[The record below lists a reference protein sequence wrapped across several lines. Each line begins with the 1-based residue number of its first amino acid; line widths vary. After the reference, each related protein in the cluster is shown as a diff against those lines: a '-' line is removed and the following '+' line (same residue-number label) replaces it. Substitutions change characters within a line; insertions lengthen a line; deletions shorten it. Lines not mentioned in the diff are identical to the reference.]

1 MTKDLFDVDGRTV
14 VVTGGTRGIGA
25 MVAEGLLEAGARV
38 LVTSRKAAACRTAGD
53 RLGCPAVPA
62 DVSTAEGI
70 AAVVDA
76 VDAEFGGSLDVLV
89 NNAGVTWGAPLDA
102 FPRKGWD
109 RVLSTNVVGL
119 FELTAALLPALR
131 RAASAEHPARVVNVG
146 SVDGLRVPVFEN
158 YSYSASKAAVHM
170 MTRHLAAVLAPDR
183 VLVNAVAPGAFPS
196 DMTAAALASD
206 SGRALIE
213 QAVPLRRL
221 GRADDIVGAIRYLAS
236 PAGSYL
242 TGVVLPVD
250 GGIAG
255 CSG

>member
-1 MTKDLFDVDGRTV
+1 MTKDLFDIGGRTV

-25 MVAEGLLEAGARV
+25 MAAEGLLHAGARV
-38 LVTSRKAAACRTAGD
+38 LVTSRKADACRAAGE

-62 DVSTAEGI
+62 DVSTADGV
-70 AAVVDA
+70 AAVVGA
-76 VDAEFGGSLDVLV
+76 VDAEFDGSLDVLV
-89 NNAGVTWGAPLDA
+89 NNAGLTWGAPLDA

-119 FELTAALLPALR
+119 FELTTALLPALR
-131 RAASAEHPARVVNVG
+131 RAASAEHPARVVNIG

-170 MTRHLAAVLAPDR
+170 MTRHLAAVLARDG

-213 QAVPLRRL
+213 QTIPLRRL
-221 GRADDIVGAIRYLAS
+221 GSADDIIGAIRYLAS

-255 CSG
+255 CTA

>member
-1 MTKDLFDVDGRTV
+1 MTKDLFDIDGRTV

-25 MVAEGLLEAGARV
+25 MIAEGLLEAGARV
-38 LVTSRKAAACRTAGD
+38 LLTSRKPEACRTAGE

-62 DVSTAEGI
+62 DVSTPDGV
-70 AAVVDA
+70 AAIVNGVDT
-76 VDAEFGGSLDVLV
+76 EFGGTLDVLV
-89 NNAGVTWGAPLDA
+89 NNAGLTWGAPLDA

-119 FELTAALLPALR
+119 FELTTALLPTLR
-131 RAASAEHPARVVNVG
+131 RAATTRRPARVVNVG

-170 MTRHLAAVLAPDR
+170 MTRHLAAVLAEDG
-183 VLVNAVAPGAFPS
+183 VLVNAVAPGAFHS
-196 DMTAAALASD
+196 DMTAKALGSE

-213 QAVPLRRL
+213 KAIPLRRL
-221 GRADDIVGAIRYLAS
+221 GTADDIVGAVRYLAS

-255 CSG
+255 CSA

>member
-1 MTKDLFDVDGRTV
+1 VTKDLFDVGGRTV

-25 MVAEGLLEAGARV
+25 MAAEGLLHAGARV
-38 LVTSRKAAACRTAGD
+38 LVTSRKADACRAAGA

-62 DVSTAEGI
+62 DVSTADGVT
-70 AAVVDA
+70 AVVDA

-89 NNAGVTWGAPLDA
+89 NNAGVTWGAPLDT

-119 FELTAALLPALR
+119 FELTTALLPALR
-131 RAASAEHPARVVNVG
+131 RAASAEHPARVVNIG

-170 MTRHLAAVLAPDR
+170 MTRHLAAVLAQDG

-213 QAVPLRRL
+213 KAIPLRRL
-221 GRADDIVGAIRYLAS
+221 GSADDIIGAIRYLAS

-255 CSG
+255 CTA